1 MSLSFLTPFGALV
14 ALAALVPVG
23 VWLLRERRA
32 RAVRRE
38 LGLEQPRRAGV
49 VALGVALAAVPVLL
63 GVAAAQPVLDTT
75 RTRPE
80 RTDAEILVVVDTS
93 RSMLASASPESATR
107 YARAT
112 AVARGLATSFRTVPL
127 GLASITDRV
136 LPHVFPTSDSRVFLS
151 ALDES
156 IGIERPPPAYFYT
169 TQATTLGELQTVPTR
184 SYFSPSARKR
194 VLIVL
199 TDGETRETGPR
210 FARAFRRT
218 PRVQTSFVRF
228 WNRDERIYESG
239 IAEAAYKPD
248 PKIAAGLDRAA
259 EKIGARVYEEDD
271 AGELVSATKAYLGD
285 GPTRPLERE
294 GEKLALM
301 PFATATAGLPLLFV
315 LRRRNL

>member
-1 MSLSFLTPFGALV
+1 VSLSFLTPFGALV
-14 ALAALVPVG
+14 ALAALLPVA
-23 VWLLRERRA
+23 VWLTRERRA
-32 RAVRRE
+32 RAVRRSLRLDE
-38 LGLEQPRRAGV
+38 PTRGGV
-49 VALGVALAAVPVLL
+49 VGVGVALAALPVLL
-63 GVAAAQPVLDTT
+63 GIAAAQPVLDTT

-80 RTDAEILVVVDTS
+80 RTDAELLVVVDTS
-93 RSMLASASPESATR
+93 RSMLASASPGSATR

-112 AVARGLATSFRTVPL
+112 AVARDLATSFRTVPL

-151 ALDES
+151 ALQES

-169 TQATTLGELQTVPTR
+169 TQATTLGELQVVPTR
-184 SYFSPSARKR
+184 SFFSPTAKKR

-210 FARAFRRT
+210 FARAFQRT
-218 PRVQTSFVRF
+218 PHVQTFFARF
-228 WNRDERIYESG
+228 WHREERIYESG

-248 PKIAAGLDRAA
+248 PKVAAGLDRAA
-259 EKIGARVYEEDD
+259 EKIDARVFEEDET
-271 AGELVSATKAYLGD
+271 GELVSAAKAYLGD
-285 GPTRPLERE
+285 GPTRPRERE

-301 PFATATAGLPLLFV
+301 PFATALAGLPLLVV